1 MIRQIFITFNQKR
14 FLVSSNFFH
23 RFRRTDDSLNEMV
36 WPEKFYQGR
45 FDTERRREEKFKSRL
60 RLDMEFY
67 DMTNA
72 HFITLL
78 NMLIN

>member
-1 MIRQIFITFNQKR
+1 
-14 FLVSSNFFH
+14 
-23 RFRRTDDSLNEMV
+23 MV

-67 DMTNA
+67 YMYDQY
-72 HFITLL
+72 TLYHTSEYAYKGKW
-78 NMLIN
+78 